1 MFDLPSVIRNSAFLL
16 FLRVS
21 GTISSMVLFNAILV
35 AVPPAIKSRFSKKNQ
50 FISFNTPSANQ
61 LMNLPRMMERN
72 FCITGS
78 RVVLMESVVGEVLM
92 KKSWQEGN
100 EEHK

>member
-35 AVPPAIKSRFSKKNQ
+35 AVPPAIKSRFSKKNH
-50 FISFNTPSANQ
+50 FFSFNTPSAKS
-61 LMNLPRMMERN
+61 
-72 FCITGS
+72 TD
-78 RVVLMESVVGEVLM
+78 ESSKDDGTKLLH
-92 KKSWQEGN
+92 KGGKSCLNGVRSG
-100 EEHK
+100 